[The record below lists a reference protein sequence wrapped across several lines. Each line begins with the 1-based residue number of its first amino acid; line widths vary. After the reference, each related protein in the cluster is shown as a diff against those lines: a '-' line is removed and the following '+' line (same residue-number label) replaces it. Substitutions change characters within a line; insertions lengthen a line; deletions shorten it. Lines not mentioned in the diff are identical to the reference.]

1 MISAPTLPEHS
12 HNDWL
17 GLFGQTW
24 VEGICASAG
33 VEPSVPRIEQS
44 GSDLTLTDP
53 RSGEVVKVQI
63 KTTSSP
69 TRVAS
74 GDYRF
79 SLDVATYRRLRATTT
94 PSYLV
99 LVVLHKPHPG
109 WVDYEHDR
117 SLVHGA
123 SYVTAIDE
131 VAEPRDGQQTVTVSL
146 PLGNLLTPE
155 RLLGLFP
162 NHGGEVK
169 GD

>member
-1 MISAPTLPEHS
+1 MISAPPLPAHS

-24 VEGICASAG
+24 VEGMCASAG
-33 VEPSVPRIEQS
+33 IEPSVPRIEQT
-44 GSDLTLTDP
+44 GTDLTLTDP

-79 SLDVATYRRLRATTT
+79 NLDMATFRRLRATST
-94 PSYLV
+94 PSYLL
-99 LVVLHKPHPG
+99 LVVLHAPHPG
-109 WVDYEHDR
+109 SVDFSHEQ

-123 SYVTAIDE
+123 TYAASIDDIPE
-131 VAEPRDGQQTVTVSL
+131 PAEEQQTVTVSL

-155 RLLGLFP
+155 GLLELFP
-162 NHGGEVK
+162 GQGGEAN
-169 GD
+169 DD